1 MPLIGAEKTKRNHW
15 CVILVG
21 VTALAGAC
29 PLFAGEALAQAVSE
43 PLVHAPVTPISSDSL
58 VERAMTMA
66 PAAAREA
73 GGPVRQRGDL
83 ELTGPLAPVPAA
95 KPPDPLVQRSL
106 GPALA
111 PSAPPTIIRTVE
123 GIPQQSGGLVPP
135 DVSAAVGRNHY
146 VEMVN
151 EAIAIYSKSG
161 TKLFGPVAIHTLWAG
176 LGGPC
181 GTLDAGDPIVRYD
194 VLADR
199 WMISQFELNERIQC
213 IGISKGPNPV
223 TDGWHLYA
231 FPTQT
236 ATGVKISA
244 DYPKIGVWP
253 DGYYMGT
260 QRGFPNSGL
269 DVWVFEREKML
280 QGQPAREIQ
289 FQVAAPSLFLLPSD
303 LDGPAPPA
311 GAPNVFARHVD
322 GALWGGQDRLE
333 LFEFKT
339 NWANPAASTF
349 QLVASPQTAPFSAV
363 MCGNQFMGT
372 CVDQPGTA
380 QKLETLPA
388 WMMWRL
394 QYRNFGTHQTLVTNH
409 TVNTGA
415 DHAGIRWYELRKQG
429 AGAWSIF
436 QQGTHAPDA
445 THRFMGSIAM
455 DEAGNIALGFTAS
468 SASVFPSL
476 RVATRTPSDPPGTL
490 PSEITLKA
498 GSGAQTTAFARWGD
512 YSSMDV
518 DPSGGC
524 TFWYSSEYYQTTS
537 AADWHTA
544 GVAFKMPSCGAAP
557 AATVEYGKDRPGN
570 DIANFNLPAG
580 GTPTNC
586 QGACVAN
593 ASCAAWTFV
602 RTGWQGPTPRCWL
615 KNPAP
620 APVDAFCCVSGQ
632 K

>member
-1 MPLIGAEKTKRNHW
+1 MLLIGAEKTKRNHW

-311 GAPNVFARHVD
+311 GAPNVFA
-322 GALWGGQDRLE
+322 
-333 LFEFKT
+333 
-339 NWANPAASTF
+339 P
-349 QLVASPQTAPFSAV
+349 
-363 MCGNQFMGT
+363 CGRGP
-372 CVDQPGTA
+372 VGRPGS
-380 QKLETLPA
+380 
-388 WMMWRL
+388 
-394 QYRNFGTHQTLVTNH
+394 
-409 TVNTGA
+409 
-415 DHAGIRWYELRKQG
+415 AGIIRVQDQLGQSCRIHFPARGLAANGTLQCGHVRQSVYGDLRRP
-429 AGAWSIF
+429 AGH
-436 QQGTHAPDA
+436 GTEAGDTSRLDDVAAAVSQFRDAPDLGDQS
-445 THRFMGSIAM
+445 HRQH
-455 DEAGNIALGFTAS
+455 
-468 SASVFPSL
+468 
-476 RVATRTPSDPPGTL
+476 R
-490 PSEITLKA
+490 
-498 GSGAQTTAFARWGD
+498 SGPRRDQVVRAAQ
-512 YSSMDV
+512 
-518 DPSGGC
+518 
-524 TFWYSSEYYQTTS
+524 
-537 AADWHTA
+537 
-544 GVAFKMPSCGAAP
+544 
-557 AATVEYGKDRPGN
+557 
-570 DIANFNLPAG
+570 AG
-580 GTPTNC
+580 GGRLVDFPT
-586 QGACVAN
+586 
-593 ASCAAWTFV
+593 
-602 RTGWQGPTPRCWL
+602 RHPRARRH
-615 KNPAP
+615 P
-620 APVDAFCCVSGQ
+620 SIHGQ
-632 K
+632 HRDG